1 MFFVKKFLILL
12 LSFVTLSV
20 SAAAL
25 KGSVSETKI
34 PKGFFGTW
42 RVTSKLHIATDYSK
56 FNKMSVDVWSLS
68 GYDNILILENPL
80 SGATSQIQ
88 IEDNNIEGQKLKFT
102 RYKTEREG
110 PYVIKYTEVPEIV
123 LEGEIFKG
131 IDTFTIEKF
140 QNNALIEKD
149 VVQYKVVGQK
159 ISGESKLDE

>member
-1 MFFVKKFLILL
+1 MVAFGYGN
-12 LSFVTLSV
+12 TLV
-20 SAAAL
+20 
-25 KGSVSETKI
+25 
-34 PKGFFGTW
+34 
-42 RVTSKLHIATDYSK
+42 
-56 FNKMSVDVWSLS
+56 
-68 GYDNILILENPL
+68 LENPF

-159 ISGESKLDE
+159 ISGESKLNE